1 MYTVQAHPSPFTH
14 SLRLEKLSSRFQ
26 ELVRD
31 WARNLPSKERLH
43 YSWGEF
49 YMVVPFEMIE
59 SDTITPAMLSTF
71 TRRFNR
77 LQETRNV
84 EALEA
89 HIATYPFKKWV
100 DHEETLENYIEM
112 MFMLQHFKA
121 NVSVELTKPE
131 TLAIYVHD

>member
-1 MYTVQAHPSPFTH
+1 MYTVQAHPFPFTH
-14 SLRLEKLSSRFQ
+14 SLRLEKLPNRFQ

-59 SDTITPAMLSTF
+59 VDTITPAMLSIF

-77 LQETRNV
+77 LHETGNV

-89 HIATYPFKKWV
+89 HIATYPLKRWAE
-100 DHEETLENYIEM
+100 HEETLENYIEM
-112 MFMLQHFKA
+112 MFMLQHLKA
-121 NVSVELTKPE
+121 NFSKELAKPA